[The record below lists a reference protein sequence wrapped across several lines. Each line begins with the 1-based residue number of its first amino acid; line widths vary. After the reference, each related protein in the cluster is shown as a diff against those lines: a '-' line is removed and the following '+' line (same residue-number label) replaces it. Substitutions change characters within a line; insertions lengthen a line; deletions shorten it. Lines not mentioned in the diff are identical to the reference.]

1 MAFDRIDDADV
12 TFVEDTSLPGFTD
25 VLGDSWDFLV
35 TVVAVLVLAFAA
47 VVPFL
52 WIVPLV
58 WFVRRW
64 WIRRNRPAQVPPAPP
79 AAPLDG
85 TDPEPEPAPEQV

>member
-1 MAFDRIDDADV
+1 M
-12 TFVEDTSLPGFTD
+12 
-25 VLGDSWDFLV
+25 
-35 TVVAVLVLAFAA
+35 LAFAA